1 MQPLPLRLH
10 LVASKKLACTDYDEK
25 GRIQSFKRESTLEK
39 IGNAQEQWIIDLIRS
54 KRSSPQ
60 ARARTRGDNDISGT
74 LSSDKLKVV
83 PRERFRHKKVG
94 RLVDTDS
101 AAVAS
106 ERVDA
111 SMSVHA
117 HNRARPSFL

>member
-1 MQPLPLRLH
+1 MRAVRL
-10 LVASKKLACTDYDEK
+10 ANPKSITISEGEYYDEK

-39 IGNAQEQWIIDLIRS
+39 IGSAQEQWIIDLIRS

-60 ARARTRGDNDISGT
+60 ARAKQRGDNDVSGT

-106 ERVDA
+106 ESVDA
-111 SMSVHA
+111 SPLRTILDS
-117 HNRARPSFL
+117 